1 MLLLGPRSSS
11 RSLACPTQPAHPSY
25 PHPLTFQISKAGRSL
40 SLQGT
45 KFLLNYYALAC
56 APNSGPLTTLGARAG
71 PSPLKGP
78 GPSKPLNRIEQEHA
92 LPHRSWL
99 KPLRSGNT
107 KQKQSVAGSLLSRPA
122 PGFGAGGPKEAAPG
136 GPRASP
142 QNISLGTRLILVLA
156 FFSLG
161 L

>member
-71 PSPLKGP
+71 PSPLRGP
-78 GPSKPLNRIEQEHA
+78 GPSKPQNRTEQEHA
-92 LPHRSWL
+92 IPHRSRL
-99 KPLRSGNT
+99 KVHDGTEAKRS
-107 KQKQSVAGSLLSRPA
+107 SGSLIIRGLRLSAQR
-122 PGFGAGGPKEAAPG
+122 GPKEAAPG

-142 QNISLGTRLILVLA
+142 QISLRTRLILVLA